1 MGRSLKPSV
10 YIDSRKT
17 KRGFNTY
24 RVRREVNGRELPSI
38 ACGTDHALAK
48 RVRDQWRTKLWH
60 RRHRVPLD
68 SEAVSVAQ
76 FAAQDAQHRGHRVA
90 ASTAR
95 NDRIALELFGRF
107 YGPGPLR
114 EVDRDAVRDFEAWL
128 REQTWKRGKKGKARP
143 RQVNGIL
150 IILRALKAALRRA
163 LKDGH
168 LDADPF
174 FGYAMP
180 PEESVA
186 NPPDRAGARALWE
199 HLPFKGRCA
208 LAVDLAL
215 GLRRGELYRITARS
229 LQPPTAERAHWLV
242 RVQKSK
248 TRRGKV
254 EHKTLALPE
263 VARAALEAMRPWPK
277 DPDHPLFDMHE
288 TTLSHWISAAGR
300 AAGLGRVRLHD
311 LRHRWA
317 TELME
322 RCRDEYA
329 LMDVGGWTT
338 RAAVARYQHSTPAR
352 RDATLLVDVDLPPVL
367 PADAVFG
374 GASSREKH

>member
-1 MGRSLKPSV
+1 MARSIKPSV

-17 KRGFNTY
+17 KRGFKTY

-38 ACGTDHALAK
+38 ACGTNHDLAK
-48 RVRDQWRTKLWH
+48 RVRDEWKNKLWH
-60 RRHRVPLD
+60 RRHRIPLD
-68 SEAVSVAQ
+68 SDALSVAQ
-76 FAAQDAQHRGHRVA
+76 FASKDRGQRETRVA

-95 NDRIALELFGRF
+95 NDRIALDLFGQF
-107 YGPGPLR
+107 YPGPLR
-114 EVDRDAVRDFEAWL
+114 EVDRQTIQDFEAWL
-128 REQTWKRGKKGKARP
+128 REQTWRRGKRGKERA

-168 LDADPF
+168 MDADPF
-174 FGYAMP
+174 FGYTMP
-180 PEESVA
+180 PEEDVA
-186 NPPDRAGARALWE
+186 NPPDKAGARAIWE
-199 HLPFKGRCA
+199 RLPFKGRCA

-215 GLRRGELYRITARS
+215 GFRRGELYRITERS
-229 LQPPTAERAHWLV
+229 LQPPTADRAHWLV

-254 EHKTLALPE
+254 EFKTLALPA
-263 VARAALEAMRPWPK
+263 VALAALEAMRPWPA
-277 DPDHPLFDMHE
+277 DPSKPIFDMHE
-288 TTLSHWISAAGR
+288 TTLSHWVSAAGR
-300 AAGLGRVRLHD
+300 ASGLGRVRLHD
-311 LRHRWA
+311 MRHRWA

-367 PADAVFG
+367 PANAFSE
-374 GASSREKH
+374 GARSREKH